1 VAETMAENKAVE
13 EDVYKYFKVWLQSPV
28 FLDDK
33 ISDSIRITFLQV
45 LYLLVEIDETMKYF

>member
-1 VAETMAENKAVE
+1 MVENRAVE